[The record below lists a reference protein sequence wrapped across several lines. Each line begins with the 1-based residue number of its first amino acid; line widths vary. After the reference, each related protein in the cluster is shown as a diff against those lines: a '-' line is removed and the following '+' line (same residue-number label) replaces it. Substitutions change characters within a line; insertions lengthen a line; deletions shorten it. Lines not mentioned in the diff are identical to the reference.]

1 MTDSANTSE
10 PAPQQSLLRR
20 LRWYIAIAVVAA
32 VVIIVLVVSGGGSD
46 NDGDDTTGDTTPPAA
61 EEPVDDDST
70 DDAPTD
76 GDGASGDTAAPAPDD
91 PADDEP
97 MDDDTSA
104 ATSDEP
110 ESTDDDIAA
119 EPTEPPEPAEPE
131 FPGIGSEAALANPHC
146 DPETGNIRVPLVDAP
161 PCVLEWPEGADNGGS
176 TAPGVT
182 AEEIV
187 MVVRVDS
194 GQTEFVND
202 VGSVPRGW
210 LDGADIFNQNYE
222 FWGRQVRLEFIDAS
236 GSTEVA
242 QRADATRAVND
253 FQPFLAIDATTS
265 GEGKAI
271 FEAEMAARG
280 VIVWSTGVSWQETQ
294 DQSGFRWSA
303 LADDRVTML
312 HVAEYIGKRVADY
325 PVQWAGDDDMIGEPR
340 QIGMIYTDR
349 WSRDFMEE
357 QAAQNGFE
365 LVEAV
370 SYDEGA
376 ENTQRQE
383 RARVIAARMKDAGV
397 TTVIAGTDN
406 LFTRTIT
413 AAATEQQWFPEW
425 IITGYTG
432 QDTAFFARGYDQE
445 QWAHAFGPGSL
456 GVSVADQPNSL
467 AALFEWHHGRE
478 PVSLAERFSLSTLKS
493 PMSCLHATGPDLT
506 PESFTEGCF
515 ALPPS
520 LGSYCD
526 CVTSPGAAYGEGR
539 LPWTDYT
546 GFDDMTEKWWD
557 PAFERTTATGRV
569 VVGEYMKVDDGRRYA
584 VGEWTEQQP
593 RVFDPD
599 AALGVLYE
607 YPPNDTPPSY
617 ER

>member
-1 MTDSANTSE
+1 MTDSANTPE
-10 PAPQQSLLRR
+10 PAGEQSLLRR
-20 LRWYIAIAVVAA
+20 LRWYLAIAVVAA
-32 VVIIVLVVSGGGSD
+32 VVIIVLIVSGGGSD
-46 NDGDDTTGDTTPPAA
+46 DDDGDDTTGDTTPPAA
-61 EEPVDDDST
+61 EEV
-70 DDAPTD
+70 
-76 GDGASGDTAAPAPDD
+76 
-91 PADDEP
+91 ADDEP
-97 MDDDTSA
+97 MDDAPTVGDDPAGDAAPSASDEPEDTGAMDDDAPA
-104 ATSDEP
+104 ATVDEP
-110 ESTDDDIAA
+110 ESTDDDTAAAA
-119 EPTEPPEPAEPE
+119 EPTEPPEPE

-146 DPETGNIRVPLVDAP
+146 DPETGRIRVPLVDAP
-161 PCVLEWPEGADNGGS
+161 PCVLEWPEGADNGGN

-182 AEEIV
+182 ADEIV

-202 VGSVPRGW
+202 TGSIPRGW
-210 LDGADIFNQNYE
+210 LDGADIFNQNFE

-242 QRADATRAVND
+242 QRADATQAVND
-253 FQPFLAIDATTS
+253 FQPFLAVDATTT

-294 DQSGFRWSA
+294 DQPGFRWSA

-340 QIGMIYTDR
+340 RIGMIYTDR
-349 WSRDFMEE
+349 WSRDFMED

-406 LFTRTIT
+406 LFTRTMT

-425 IITGYTG
+425 IITGYSG
-432 QDTAFFARGYDQE
+432 HDTAFFARGYDQE
-445 QWAHAFGPGSL
+445 QWAHAFGPGPIGL
-456 GVSVADQPNSL
+456 SVADQPNAL
-467 AALFEWHHGRE
+467 AVLFEWHHGRE
-478 PVSLAERFSLSTLKS
+478 PVSLSERFSLSTLKP
-493 PMSCLHATGPDLT
+493 PMACLHAAGPNLT

-520 LGSYCD
+520 LGAYCD
-526 CVTSPGAAYGEGR
+526 CVTSPGAAYGDGR

-557 PAFERTTATGRV
+557 PAYERTTASGRV

-584 VGEWTEQQP
+584 GGEWTEEQP

-599 AALGVLYE
+599 AAIGILYE
-607 YPPNDTPPSY
+607 FPPNDTPPSY

>member
-1 MTDSANTSE
+1 MTDSANTPE
-10 PAPQQSLLRR
+10 PAPEQSLLRR
-20 LRWYIAIAVVAA
+20 LRWYIAIVVVAA
-32 VVIIVLVVSGGGSD
+32 VVVIVLIVSGGGSD
-46 NDGDDTTGDTTPPAA
+46 DDDGDDAVGNTAPPAA
-61 EEPVDDDST
+61 EEPADDDDDG
-70 DDAPTD
+70 DDAT
-76 GDGASGDTAAPAPDD
+76 GDTAPPAAEE
-91 PADDEP
+91 PADEP
-97 MDDDTSA
+97 MGDATEPTDEAPEATEVDTA
-104 ATSDEP
+104 
-110 ESTDDDIAA
+110 AA
-119 EPTEPPEPAEPE
+119 EPAEPAEPE
-131 FPGIGSEAALANPHC
+131 FPGVGSEAALANPHC
-146 DPETGNIRVPLVDAP
+146 DPETGQIRVPLVDAP
-161 PCVLEWPEGADNGGS
+161 PCVVEWPEGADNGGN

-187 MVVRVDS
+187 MVLRVDA
-194 GQTEFVND
+194 GQTELLSD
-202 VGSVPRGW
+202 VGSIPRGW
-210 LDGADIFNQNYE
+210 LDGADIFNQNFE
-222 FWGRQVRLEFIDAS
+222 LWGRQVRLEFIDAS

-253 FQPFLAIDATTS
+253 FQPFLAFDATTS

-294 DQSGFRWSA
+294 DQPGFRWSA

-340 QIGMIYTDR
+340 RIGMIYTDR

-370 SYDEGA
+370 SYDENA

-413 AAATEQQWFPEW
+413 VAATEQQWFPEW
-425 IITGYTG
+425 IITGHSG
-432 QDTAFFARGYDQE
+432 QDTAFFARIYDQQ
-445 QWAHAFGPGSL
+445 QWAHAFGPGPL
-456 GVSVADQPNSL
+456 GVFVADQPNAL
-467 AALFEWHHGRE
+467 AAFFEWHHGRE
-478 PVSLAERFSLSTLKS
+478 PVSLSERFSLSSLKT
-493 PMSCLHATGPDLT
+493 PFACIHMAGPDLT
-506 PESFTEGCF
+506 PESFTQGCF

-520 LGSYCD
+520 YGSYCD
-526 CVTSPGAAYGEGR
+526 CITTPGAAFGEGR

-557 PAFERTTATGRV
+557 PEFERTTATGRV

-584 VGEWTEQQP
+584 VGEWIAEEP

-599 AALGVLYE
+599 AAIGFLE
-607 YPPNDTPPSY
+607 EFPPNDTPPSY

>member
-1 MTDSANTSE
+1 MSDSADTPE

-46 NDGDDTTGDTTPPAA
+46 DDGGDATPPAA
-61 EEPVDDDST
+61 EER
-70 DDAPTD
+70 
-76 GDGASGDTAAPAPDD
+76 
-91 PADDEP
+91 ADDEP
-97 MDDDTSA
+97 MDDAPMDDAPAAVDDDTGDTAPSA
-104 ATSDEP
+104 TDEPADEEPMDDTAEATVDEP
-110 ESTDDDIAA
+110 EPSDDTAVA
-119 EPTEPPEPAEPE
+119 EPTEPPEPPEPE

-146 DPETGNIRVPLVDAP
+146 DPETGRIRVPLVDAP
-161 PCVLEWPEGADNGGS
+161 PCVLEWPEGADNGGN

-202 VGSVPRGW
+202 VGSIPRGW
-210 LDGADIFNQNYE
+210 LDGADIFNQNFE

-242 QRADATRAVND
+242 QRADATKAVND
-253 FQPFLAIDATTS
+253 FQPFLATDATTT

-294 DQSGFRWSA
+294 DQPGFRWSA

-340 QIGMIYTDR
+340 RIGMIYTDR
-349 WSRDFMEE
+349 WSRDFMED

-425 IITGYTG
+425 IITGYSG

-445 QWAHAFGPGSL
+445 QWAHAFGPGPIGL
-456 GVSVADQPNSL
+456 SVADQPNPL

-493 PMSCLHATGPDLT
+493 PMACLHAAGPDLT

-526 CVTSPGAAYGEGR
+526 CVTSPGAAFGEGR

-557 PAFERTTATGRV
+557 PTYERTTATGRV
-569 VVGEYMKVDDGRRYA
+569 VVGEYMKVNDGRRYA

-599 AALGVLYE
+599 AAIGILYE
-607 YPPNDTPPSY
+607 FPPNDTPPSY

>member
-1 MTDSANTSE
+1 MTDPATPAE
-10 PAPQQSLLRR
+10 PAPEKSILRR
-20 LRWYIAIAVVAA
+20 LSPYLAIAVIAA
-32 VVIIVLVVSGGGSD
+32 IVVIVLVVTGGGNGD
-46 NDGDDTTGDTTPPAA
+46 DDGDDASVDTAPPPTEEPAA
-61 EEPVDDDST
+61 DDST
-70 DDAPTD
+70 EDDDTD
-76 GDGASGDTAAPAPDD
+76 AGEGDTAAPAADE
-91 PADDEP
+91 PADDDS
-97 MDDDTSA
+97 MDDGDAMDDTDVDTPAEEDDAS
-104 ATSDEP
+104 TVDPP
-110 ESTDDDIAA
+110 ESV
-119 EPTEPPEPAEPE
+119 EPAEPE
-131 FPGIGSEAALANPHC
+131 FPGVGSEAALANPHC
-146 DPETGNIRVPLVDAP
+146 DPETGRIRVPLVDAP
-161 PCVLEWPEGADNGGS
+161 PCVLEWPAGADNGGN

-182 AEEIV
+182 ADEIV
-187 MVVRVDS
+187 MVVRVDT

-202 VGSVPRGW
+202 VGSIPRGW
-210 LDGADIFNQNYE
+210 LDGAEIFNQSFE

-253 FQPFLAIDATTS
+253 FQPFLATDATTT

-280 VIVWSTGVSWQETQ
+280 VIVWSTGVSWQESQ
-294 DQSGFRWSA
+294 DQAGFRWSA

-325 PVQWAGDDDMIGEPR
+325 PVQWAGGDMIGEPR
-340 QIGMIYTDR
+340 RIGMIYTDR

-357 QAAQNGFE
+357 QAAQNGFD

-413 AAATEQQWFPEW
+413 EAATEQQWFPEW
-425 IITGYTG
+425 IITGYSG

-445 QWAHAFGPGSL
+445 QWAHAFGPSPL
-456 GVSVADQPNSL
+456 GVSVADQPSSL
-467 AALFEWHHGRE
+467 AAFFEWHHGRE
-478 PVSLAERFSLSTLKS
+478 PVSLSERFSLSTLKW
-493 PMSCLHATGPDLT
+493 PMACLHLAGPELT
-506 PESFTEGCF
+506 PESFSEGCF

-526 CVTSPGAAYGEGR
+526 CVTSPGVAFGDGR

-546 GFDDMTEKWWD
+546 GFDDMNEKWWD

-584 VGEWTEQQP
+584 VGEWPEQQP

-599 AALGVLYE
+599 AAIGVLYE

>member
-1 MTDSANTSE
+1 MTDSANTPE
-10 PAPQQSLLRR
+10 PAGEQSLLRR
-20 LRWYIAIAVVAA
+20 LRWYLVIAVVA
-32 VVIIVLVVSGGGSD
+32 VVVVIVLVVSGGGSD
-46 NDGDDTTGDTTPPAA
+46 DDDGDDATGDATPPAA
-61 EEPVDDDST
+61 EEV
-70 DDAPTD
+70 
-76 GDGASGDTAAPAPDD
+76 
-91 PADDEP
+91 ADDEP
-97 MDDDTSA
+97 MDDAPTAGDDATGDTTPSA
-104 ATSDEP
+104 TDEP
-110 ESTDDDIAA
+110 AGDEPMDDDTTEATADQSESSDTAA
-119 EPTEPPEPAEPE
+119 EPTASPAPPDPE

-146 DPETGNIRVPLVDAP
+146 DPETGRIRVPLVDAP

-176 TAPGVT
+176 TAPGIT

-202 VGSVPRGW
+202 VGSIPRGW
-210 LDGADIFNQNYE
+210 LDGADIFNQNFE

-253 FQPFLAIDATTS
+253 FQPFLATDATTS

-280 VIVWSTGVSWQETQ
+280 VIVWSTGVSWQESQ
-294 DQSGFRWSA
+294 DQPGFRWSA

-340 QIGMIYTDR
+340 RIGMIYTDR

-413 AAATEQQWFPEW
+413 EAATEQQWFPEW
-425 IITGYTG
+425 IITGYSG

-445 QWAHAFGPGSL
+445 QWAHAFGPGPL
-456 GVSVADQPNSL
+456 GVSVADQPNAL

-478 PVSLAERFSLSTLKS
+478 PVSLSERFSLSTLKP
-493 PMSCLHATGPDLT
+493 PMACLHLAGPDLT
-506 PESFTEGCF
+506 PESFREGCF
-515 ALPPS
+515 SMPPS
-520 LGSYCD
+520 LGAYCD
-526 CVTSPGAAYGEGR
+526 CVTSPGAAYGDGR

-546 GFDDMTEKWWD
+546 GYDDMTEKWWD
-557 PAFERTTATGRV
+557 PTFERTSSTGSVR
-569 VVGEYMKVDDGRRYA
+569 VGEYMKVDGGRRYA

-599 AALGVLYE
+599 AAIGILYE
-607 YPPNDTPPSY
+607 VPPNDTPPSY

>member
-1 MTDSANTSE
+1 MTDSANTPE
-10 PAPQQSLLRR
+10 PAPDQSLLRR
-20 LRWYIAIAVVAA
+20 LRWYLAIAVVAA

-46 NDGDDTTGDTTPPAA
+46 DDDGDDATGETAPLAAVEPADDNAMDDASGDDATGDTTPPAA
-61 EEPVDDDST
+61 EEP
-70 DDAPTD
+70 A
-76 GDGASGDTAAPAPDD
+76 
-91 PADDEP
+91 DEP
-97 MDDDTSA
+97 MDDAPEVTETTDEAPEAPEPTA
-104 ATSDEP
+104 ATEP
-110 ESTDDDIAA
+110 A
-119 EPTEPPEPAEPE
+119 EPAEPE

-146 DPETGNIRVPLVDAP
+146 DPETGRIRVPLVDAP
-161 PCVLEWPEGADNGGS
+161 PCVLEWPEGADNGGN

-182 AEEIV
+182 ATEIV
-187 MVVRVDS
+187 MVVRVDA
-194 GQTEFVND
+194 GQTELVSD
-202 VGSVPRGW
+202 VGSIPRGW

-253 FQPFLAIDATTS
+253 FQPFLATDATTS

-280 VIVWSTGVSWQETQ
+280 VIVWSTGLSWQETQ
-294 DQSGFRWSA
+294 DQAGFRWA
-303 LADDRVTML
+303 ATADDRVTML

-325 PVQWAGDDDMIGEPR
+325 PVQWAGDGDMIGEPR
-340 QIGMIYTDR
+340 RIGMIYTDR

-365 LVEAV
+365 LAEAV

-406 LFTRTIT
+406 IFTRTMT
-413 AAATEQQWFPEW
+413 EAATEQQWFPEW
-425 IITGYTG
+425 IITGYSG
-432 QDTAFFARGYDQE
+432 HDTAFFARGYDQQ
-445 QWAHAFGPGSL
+445 QWAHAFGPGPL
-456 GVSVADQPNSL
+456 GLAVADRPSAL
-467 AALFEWHHGRE
+467 GFLFEWHHGRE
-478 PVSLAERFSLSTLKS
+478 PVSLSERFSISTLKW
-493 PMSCLHATGPDLT
+493 PMACLHLAGPDLT
-506 PESFTEGCF
+506 PESFSQGCF

-526 CVTSPGAAYGEGR
+526 CVTGPGAAFGGGR

-546 GFDDMTEKWWD
+546 GFDDMAEKWWD
-557 PAFERTTATGRV
+557 PVFERTTATGRV
-569 VVGEYMKVDDGRRYA
+569 IVGEYMKVDDGRRYA
-584 VGEWTEQQP
+584 AGEWTAEQP

-599 AALGVLYE
+599 AAVGILYE
-607 YPPNDTPPSY
+607 LPPNDTPPSY

>member
-1 MTDSANTSE
+1 MTDPANPAE
-10 PAPQQSLLRR
+10 PAPEKSLLRR
-20 LRWYIAIAVVAA
+20 LSPYLAIAVIAA
-32 VVIIVLVVSGGGSD
+32 IVVIVLVVTGGGNGD
-46 NDGDDTTGDTTPPAA
+46 DDGDDASVDTAPPAA
-61 EEPVDDDST
+61 EEPAVEDST
-70 DDAPTD
+70 DEDDTDAGED
-76 GDGASGDTAAPAPDD
+76 DTAAPA
-91 PADDEP
+91 A
-97 MDDDTSA
+97 
-104 ATSDEP
+104 DEP
-110 ESTDDDIAA
+110 EADDSMDDGDTVDDGDGDTPAEEDDASTADPP
-119 EPTEPPEPAEPE
+119 EPVEPAEPE

-146 DPETGNIRVPLVDAP
+146 DPETGRIRVPLVDAP
-161 PCVLEWPEGADNGGS
+161 PCVLEWSAGADNGGD

-182 AEEIV
+182 ADEIV
-187 MVVRVDS
+187 MVVRVDA
-194 GQTEFVND
+194 GQTEFVSD
-202 VGSVPRGW
+202 VGSTPRGW

-253 FQPFLAIDATTS
+253 FQPFLATDATTS

-280 VIVWSTGVSWQETQ
+280 VIVWSTGVSWQESQ
-294 DQSGFRWSA
+294 DQAGFRWSA

-325 PVQWAGDDDMIGEPR
+325 PVQWAGDDMIGEPR
-340 QIGMIYTDR
+340 RIGMIYTDR

-425 IITGYTG
+425 IITGYSG

-445 QWAHAFGPGSL
+445 QWAHAFGPGPL
-456 GVSVADQPNSL
+456 GVSVADQLNPQ

-478 PVSLAERFSLSTLKS
+478 PVSLAERFSLSTLKW
-493 PMSCLHATGPDLT
+493 PMACLHLAGPELT

-526 CVTSPGAAYGEGR
+526 CVTTPGVAFGDGR

-557 PAFERTTATGRV
+557 PAYERTTATGRV

-584 VGEWTEQQP
+584 VGEWPEQQP

-599 AALGVLYE
+599 AALDVLYE